1 MTLITTMQTKTG
13 LVCVAKCDNPLC
25 NNFTTQHD
33 LSGSIC
39 SSYCWIVM
47 VGYYDQESP
56 SMDYT
61 IKRLA
66 ESRDQLLDV
75 ESLLNFEFD
84 INELEPQ
91 SGEFNHFAV
100 FIKTDKITP
109 DQTFEL
115 SSHGFI
121 IEEVL
126 AEYVHLCKESEI
138 YKSEMLSK

>member
-1 MTLITTMQTKTG
+1 MTFIHLIENKTG
-13 LVCVAKCDNPLC
+13 QLVTLARCDNPLC

-33 LSGSIC
+33 LGGSHC
-39 SSYCWIVM
+39 SSYCWIVS
-47 VGYYDQESP
+47 VGFEAQTP
-56 SMDYT
+56 SINNK
-61 IKRLA
+61 IKRLS
-66 ESRDQLLDV
+66 ESRDQLLDI
-75 ESLLNFEFD
+75 EALLNFEFD